1 MSITDE
7 ARFSN
12 VVSVD
17 NTLGISIN
25 LSGETD
31 VEKISRLKDSFLY
44 GETSDLAKDCPDQ
57 FNAVKT
63 GAPCYCPDK
72 MGHMSV

>member
-1 MSITDE
+1 MSITNE

-12 VVSVD
+12 IVSVD
-17 NTLGISIN
+17 NTLGVSIN

-31 VEKISRLKDSFLY
+31 VEKISRLKDSFIY
-44 GETSDLAKDCPDQ
+44 GENSDLAKDCPDK
-57 FNAVKT
+57 NGANT
-63 GAPCYCPDK
+63 GANCFCPDK